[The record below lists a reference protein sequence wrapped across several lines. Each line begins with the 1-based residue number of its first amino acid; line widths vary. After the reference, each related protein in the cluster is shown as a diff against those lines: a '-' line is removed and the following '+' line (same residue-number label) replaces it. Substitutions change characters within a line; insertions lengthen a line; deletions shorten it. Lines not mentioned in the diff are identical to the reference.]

1 MKRKN
6 GKVLLMAVLLAVFA
20 AALADNMSPNR
31 ELTQTKVEK
40 VLAQDASAYG
50 EEEITAEAVLQ
61 DAFGK

>member
-6 GKVLLMAVLLAVFA
+6 GNVLLMAVLLAVFA

-31 ELTQTKVEK
+31 ELTQAKVEK

-50 EEEITAEAVLQ
+50 EEEITAEAGLQ

>member
-6 GKVLLMAVLLAVFA
+6 GNVLLMAVLLAVFA
-20 AALADNMSPNR
+20 AALSDNMSPNR

>member
-1 MKRKN
+1 M
-6 GKVLLMAVLLAVFA
+6 LAVFA
-20 AALADNMSPNR
+20 AVLADNMSPIR
-31 ELTQTKVEK
+31 ELTQTKIEK

>member
-6 GKVLLMAVLLAVFA
+6 GNVLLMAVLLAVFA
-20 AALADNMSPNR
+20 AALADHMSPNR